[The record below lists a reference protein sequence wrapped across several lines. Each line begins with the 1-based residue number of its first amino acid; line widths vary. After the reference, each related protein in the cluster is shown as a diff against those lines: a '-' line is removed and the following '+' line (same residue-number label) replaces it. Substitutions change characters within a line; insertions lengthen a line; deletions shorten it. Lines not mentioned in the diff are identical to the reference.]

1 MNMNDAIKET
11 FDELLKMT
19 AEDFAEGLKDIAI
32 KGGDLQELHEFE
44 KGFAIMPLLP
54 PTAEVF
60 KLRSPKEF
68 LKND

>member
-11 FDELLKMT
+11 FDEMMNMS

-44 KGFAIMPLLP
+44 KGLAIMPLLP
-54 PTAEVF
+54 PTGEVF
-60 KLRSPKEF
+60 KIKIAKGVS
-68 LKND
+68 